1 LKGAS
6 TERAFHCLREGYRNG
21 TRTVKEDAMPD
32 HVATAEVQI
41 DARSARVWAALV
53 DPKLIKKY
61 MFDTDVVT
69 DWQQGSPIVWRGVY
83 EGKSYEDK
91 GEILEIDP
99 ERLLRVTHFS
109 PLSGKDD
116 VPANYHTLTYE
127 IEQSGDRTRVS
138 LSQDNNASEEE
149 AEHSRSNW
157 EKMLSGLK
165 EVVEAS

>member
-1 LKGAS
+1 M
-6 TERAFHCLREGYRNG
+6 TDY
-21 TRTVKEDAMPD
+21 
-32 HVATAEVQI
+32 VAIAQIQI
-41 DARSARVWAALV
+41 DSPSAQVWDALI

-61 MFDTDVVT
+61 MFGADVVT
-69 DWQQGSPIVWRGVY
+69 DWNRGSPIEWKGMY

-91 GEILEIDP
+91 GVILDIEP

-109 PLSGKDD
+109 PLSGKED

-127 IEQSGDRTRVS
+127 LEGIGDKTIVS

-157 EKMLSGLK
+157 ERMLSGLK
-165 EVVEAS
+165 EVVETS

>member
-1 LKGAS
+1 M
-6 TERAFHCLREGYRNG
+6 R
-21 TRTVKEDAMPD
+21 D

-41 DARSARVWAALV
+41 DARSTQVWGALV
-53 DPKLIKKY
+53 DPKVIKKY
-61 MFDTDVVT
+61 MFDTEVVT
-69 DWQQGSPIVWRGVY
+69 DWQKGSPIVWKGVY
-83 EGKSYEDK
+83 EGRSYEDK

-127 IEQSGDRTRVS
+127 LEKDGNKTRVS

-157 EKMLSGLK
+157 VKMLRGLK
-165 EVVEAS
+165 EVLEAS